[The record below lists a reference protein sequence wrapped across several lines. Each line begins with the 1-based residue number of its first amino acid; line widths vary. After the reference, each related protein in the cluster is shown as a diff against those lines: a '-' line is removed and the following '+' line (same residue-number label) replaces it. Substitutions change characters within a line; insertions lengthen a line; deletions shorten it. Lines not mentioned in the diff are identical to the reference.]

1 MELLRVFNNNVVLA
15 RAASGDEVVLTGR
28 GLGFQ
33 ARPGQLVDESKVVH
47 TFVPDAG
54 RNADNFAALLAAI
67 PPEHLDL
74 AARAL
79 DAVRGDLPQGYP
91 SSTLVALADH
101 LSFAIKRARSG
112 IEVDYPLRAEVAHLY
127 PQEIATAERLLERVN
142 AELDQPLHPDEAMPV
157 ALHLVN
163 ASFNGGD
170 LSKTYQM
177 TGVFN
182 QVFDIIESAMDAPLD
197 RNSVNSARFIT
208 HLRYFFVRAHA
219 GEQLHDDLSPLSAS
233 IEQTY
238 PDAARSARRVAE
250 ILELRLG
257 APVTHSETTY
267 LAMHIAR
274 LASAERPGGS
284 SLPEENHD

>member
-1 MELLRVFNNNVVLA
+1 
-15 RAASGDEVVLTGR
+15 
-28 GLGFQ
+28 
-33 ARPGQLVDESKVVH
+33 
-47 TFVPDAG
+47 
-54 RNADNFAALLAAI
+54 
-67 PPEHLDL
+67 
-74 AARAL
+74 
-79 DAVRGDLPQGYP
+79 
-91 SSTLVALADH
+91 
-101 LSFAIKRARSG
+101 
-112 IEVDYPLRAEVAHLY
+112 
-127 PQEIATAERLLERVN
+127 
-142 AELDQPLHPDEAMPV
+142 
-157 ALHLVN
+157 
-163 ASFNGGD
+163 FNGGD

-208 HLRYFFVRAHA
+208 HLRYLFVRAHA
-219 GEQLHDDLSPLSAS
+219 GEQLHDDLAPLSAS

-274 LASAERPGGS
+274 LASAQRPGGS